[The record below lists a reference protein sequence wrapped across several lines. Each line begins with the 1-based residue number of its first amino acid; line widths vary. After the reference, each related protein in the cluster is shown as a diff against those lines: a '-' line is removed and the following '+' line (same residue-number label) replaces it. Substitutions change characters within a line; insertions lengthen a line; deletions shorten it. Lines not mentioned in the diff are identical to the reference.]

1 VSKDFKRRKRY
12 RQTKKTFLLICE
24 GSCEEIYFKYMKRNK
39 RLTNIN
45 IEILNPKISIP
56 SGLYKYTKR
65 KQKERQYDKVFWVLD
80 GDVLKQY
87 DKNPESRIKS
97 IISNPCFEVWFVLHY
112 KYTSK
117 EFYSCDNLINLELK
131 RYIPDYE
138 KSQIYHSKKNFYEI
152 LKKNLNDAIYNAK
165 KLDKENKKSGKP
177 KGTST
182 GIYKIIEEIFQEHSK
197 E

>member
-1 VSKDFKRRKRY
+1 M
-12 RQTKKTFLLICE
+12 LICE
-24 GSCEEIYFKYMKRNK
+24 GSCEEIYFKNMKGNE

-45 IEILNPKISIP
+45 IEILNPNISTP

-65 KQKERQYDKVFWVLD
+65 KQKERQYDRVFCVFD

-87 DKNPESRIKS
+87 DKKPDSHIKS
-97 IISNPCFEVWFVLHY
+97 IISNPCFEVWFLLHY
-112 KYTSK
+112 KYSAK
-117 EFYSCDNLINLELK
+117 EFYNCDNLINLELK

-138 KSQIYHSKKNFYEI
+138 KSQIYHSKKNFYKI
-152 LKKNLNDAIYNAK
+152 LKQYLNDAISNAK
-165 KLDKENKKSGKP
+165 KLDEENKKSGRP

-182 GIYKIIEEIFQEHSK
+182 EIYKIIEEIFQECSK